1 MYIFWCVRLED
12 ELEGFI
18 AYSKKMMR
26 MVIELGIF
34 LGNWGKICILGVWGR
49 WGLKY
54 NWGVWWDSYI
64 KWCCLVVGEERG

>member
-34 LGNWGKICILGVWGR
+34 LGNRGKICILGV
-49 WGLKY
+49 
-54 NWGVWWDSYI
+54 
-64 KWCCLVVGEERG
+64 